1 MTLNN
6 ERQQRSQCHPQ
17 RPLHADLPFQAALT
31 RPPGA
36 ARVHCPQPPLATTVP
51 GSGLGAAAVLPPWRG
66 GGGVGTPAQESQSSC
81 AERKLRDE
89 LERMALKERVSFC
102 VSEKLLSSHTPGAR
116 SLPGSFVCCVSDGSR
131 WGPLD
136 DSPNSEKVTG
146 GLGKPPIHYS
156 GVGSSPARPSG
167 HRWSQ
172 LRGPTPMST
181 EAPPR
186 PPAFTPGKAPLGG
199 DGPTPDQVGVGCTCL
214 AEQSHPCLA
223 SPRVTC
229 GSLWAQEGHPDLRSP
244 LLQELKARFWFP
256 LRLSL
261 SSCGFSNCT

>member
-1 MTLNN
+1 MKDSTDP
-6 ERQQRSQCHPQ
+6 SATPSAHSMP
-17 RPLHADLPFQAALT
+17 RPAF
-31 RPPGA
+31 PGGFDPA
-36 ARVHCPQPPLATTVP
+36 ARCCQGALSPASSSNHSARGRTW
-51 GSGLGAAAVLPPWRG
+51 GSSSAPPWRG
-66 GGGVGTPAQESQSSC
+66 GGVHTPAQESQSSC

-89 LERMALKERVSFC
+89 LEHMALKERVSFC

-116 SLPGSFVCCVSDGSR
+116 SLPGSFVCCVSDGGR

-156 GVGSSPARPSG
+156 GVGSSPARPRG

-181 EAPPR
+181 EAPPQ

-199 DGPTPDQVGVGCTCL
+199 DGPTPDRVGVGCTCL

-229 GSLWAQEGHPDLRSP
+229 GQLWAQEGHPDLRSP
-244 LLQELKARFWFP
+244 LLQELKARSWFP

-261 SSCGFSNCT
+261 SDCGFSNCT